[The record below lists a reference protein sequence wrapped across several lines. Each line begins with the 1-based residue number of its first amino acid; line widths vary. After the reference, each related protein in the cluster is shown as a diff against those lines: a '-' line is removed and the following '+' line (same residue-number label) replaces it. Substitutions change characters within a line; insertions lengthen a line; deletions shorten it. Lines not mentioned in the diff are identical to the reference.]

1 MTVPKDQ
8 QKKTGYGPKG
18 GNKDPRIR
26 EARSL
31 RSRGKTDADLL
42 ALGYTRNEIARS
54 FIPNSVAKHARCR
67 VCGCKAILN
76 EDRVCMGCELAAK
89 IKREGLQEPE
99 VYEPV
104 KKGRPPIVR
113 PVNMDHPAIIRS
125 KN

>member
-1 MTVPKDQ
+1 MTGGQ
-8 QKKTGYGPKG
+8 QKRCGPKNG
-18 GNKDPRIR
+18 TKNPRLQ
-26 EARSL
+26 EARRL
-31 RSRGKTDADLL
+31 RSKGKTDADLL

-54 FIPNSVAKHARCR
+54 FVPNSVAKHGRCR
-67 VCGCKAILN
+67 ANGCWAILN
-76 EDRVCMGCELAAK
+76 EDRVCMACELVAK

-113 PVNMDHPAIIRS
+113 PLNMDHPAIIRS

>member
-1 MTVPKDQ
+1 VTEP
-8 QKKTGYGPKG
+8 QKKRYGPQK

-54 FIPNSVAKHARCR
+54 FIPNSVAKHGRCR
-67 VCGCKAILN
+67 VCGCKAKLDD
-76 EDRVCMGCELAAK
+76 DRVCMACDLEAK
-89 IKREGLQEPE
+89 LKREGIQEPE
-99 VYEPV
+99 PYEPV
-104 KKGRPPIVR
+104 KKGRPPIKK
-113 PVNMDHPAIIRS
+113 PLIMDHPAIIRS

>member
-1 MTVPKDQ
+1 MTGGQ
-8 QKKTGYGPKG
+8 QKRCGPKG
-18 GNKDPRIR
+18 GTKNPRLQ
-26 EARSL
+26 EARRL
-31 RSRGKTDADLL
+31 RSKGKTDADLL

-54 FIPNSVAKHARCR
+54 FIPNSVSKHARCR

-76 EDRVCMGCELAAK
+76 EDRVCMACELIAK

-113 PVNMDHPAIIRS
+113 PVNMDHPAIIKS

>member
-1 MTVPKDQ
+1 MTGGQ
-8 QKKTGYGPKG
+8 QKRCGPKNG
-18 GNKDPRIR
+18 TKNPRLQ
-26 EARSL
+26 EARRL
-31 RSRGKTDADLL
+31 RSKGKTDADLL

-54 FIPNSVAKHARCR
+54 FIPNSVSKHARCI

-76 EDRVCMGCELAAK
+76 EDRVCMGCELVAK

>member
-1 MTVPKDQ
+1 VTGGQ
-8 QKKTGYGPKG
+8 QKRCGPKNG
-18 GNKDPRIR
+18 TKNPRLQ
-26 EARSL
+26 EARRL
-31 RSRGKTDADLL
+31 RSKGKTDADLL

-54 FIPNSVAKHARCR
+54 FVPNSVAKHGRCR
-67 VCGCKAILN
+67 ANGCWAILN
-76 EDRVCMGCELAAK
+76 EDRVCMACELVAK

-113 PVNMDHPAIIRS
+113 PLNMDHPAIIRS

>member
-1 MTVPKDQ
+1 MTGGQ
-8 QKKTGYGPKG
+8 QKRCGPKNG
-18 GNKDPRIR
+18 TKNPRLQ
-26 EARSL
+26 EARRL
-31 RSRGKTDADLL
+31 RSKGKTDADLL

-54 FIPNSVAKHARCR
+54 FIPNSVSKHARCI

-76 EDRVCMGCELAAK
+76 EDRVCMGCELVAK
-89 IKREGLQEPE
+89 IKREGVQEPE